1 MSLKV
6 SERVAMRFGPRAA
19 LLPSLGLILGGL
31 LLFARTPVDGTFL
44 VDLMPAMILVGAGAG
59 LGFPA
64 LMTLAMSGATPED
77 SGLASGLVNT
87 SVQVGGA
94 IGLAVL
100 ATLASQRTED
110 LQAAGESMASALTG
124 GFHLAY
130 LVGAGITVVAM
141 IVAVVVLEPVKAM
154 AHGEMPEAVGDAAA
168 LGEAGEAPAD
178 PAYAEA

>member
-1 MSLKV
+1 
-6 SERVAMRFGPRAA
+6 
-19 LLPSLGLILGGL
+19 
-31 LLFARTPVDGTFL
+31 
-44 VDLMPAMILVGAGAG
+44 MPAMILVGAGAG

-110 LQAAGESMASALTG
+110 LQAAGHSMASALTG

-130 LVGAGITVVAM
+130 LVGAGITAVAIVVA
-141 IVAVVVLEPVKAM
+141 IVVLEPVKM
-154 AHGEMPEAVGDAAA
+154 PAHGEMPAEAEEPGAQP
-168 LGEAGEAPAD
+168 E
-178 PAYAEA
+178 PAYADS